1 MGTVIFIGGPT
12 ASGKSHLG
20 MDLASSLNTI
30 ILSADSRQVYRGMDI
45 GTAKPTMEEQARVQ
59 HHLIDIRDPD
69 EPYNVGQFEQD
80 ALDLLTDK
88 LHQHE
93 VILVV
98 GGTGLYLKALRHGLD
113 HFPSVSG
120 EIRQSVR
127 ERFETE
133 GLHSLQ
139 VWLTEIDPQYAR
151 QVDMA
156 NPHRLM
162 RAIAVTIQS
171 GLPYSSFL
179 RNEPRPRS
187 FRILPILL
195 EPDRSWLYERIDHR
209 VLAMIEQGLVEEVQ
223 RLTPFRHQDP
233 LRTVGYQELFEW
245 MDGRHTLEDAVK
257 AIQQHTRQFAK
268 RQLTWFRKESDW
280 IRLNPTTDADLT
292 RQVMALI

>member
-120 EIRQSVR
+120 EI
-127 ERFETE
+127 
-133 GLHSLQ
+133 G
-139 VWLTEIDPQYAR
+139 
-151 QVDMA
+151 
-156 NPHRLM
+156 NPFGNDLKRKASIH
-162 RAIAVTIQS
+162 
-171 GLPYSSFL
+171 
-179 RNEPRPRS
+179 
-187 FRILPILL
+187 FR
-195 EPDRSWLYERIDHR
+195 Y
-209 VLAMIEQGLVEEVQ
+209 G
-223 RLTPFRHQDP
+223 
-233 LRTVGYQELFEW
+233 
-245 MDGRHTLEDAVK
+245 
-257 AIQQHTRQFAK
+257 
-268 RQLTWFRKESDW
+268 
-280 IRLNPTTDADLT
+280 
-292 RQVMALI
+292 